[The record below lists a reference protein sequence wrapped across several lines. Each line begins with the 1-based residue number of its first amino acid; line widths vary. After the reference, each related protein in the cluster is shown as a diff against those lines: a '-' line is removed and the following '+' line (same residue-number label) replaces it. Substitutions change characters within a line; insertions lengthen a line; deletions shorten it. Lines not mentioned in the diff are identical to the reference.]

1 MKDLERL
8 EGRDEYM
15 VNENGNNLS
24 GGQKARVNL
33 ARAYFSGSDICF
45 FDEPLSAVDVEDS
58 SSIRRK

>member
-1 MKDLERL
+1 
-8 EGRDEYM
+8 M

-33 ARAYFSGSDICF
+33 ARAYASGSDICF

-58 SSIRRK
+58 SSIRKK